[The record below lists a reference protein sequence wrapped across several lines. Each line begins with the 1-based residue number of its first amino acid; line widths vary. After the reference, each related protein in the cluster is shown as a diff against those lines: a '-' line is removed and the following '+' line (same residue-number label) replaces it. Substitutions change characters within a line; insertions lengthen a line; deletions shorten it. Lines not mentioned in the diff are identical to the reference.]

1 MNKPISESVLGIIP
15 ARFASQRFPGKP
27 LAFLAGKSLL
37 QRTYE
42 NAQNSKCFDHIVIAT
57 DDERIYEHAVGF
69 GAEVFMTPVDC
80 PTGTDRISTLL
91 KNTPKLKD
99 YSLIVNIQGDEPCVS
114 AESFRAV
121 ISALT
126 NNPDAVVGTLVTPL
140 TCLEQAKSRSI
151 VKCVRALNGKALY
164 FTRSLIPGGKTDDHQ
179 GRNYYRHIGVYAFRN
194 DFLIKYDL
202 LEPTPL
208 QSAEDLE
215 QLKILE
221 HGYTIATACVEEE
234 AIGVDTPEDLH
245 NLELKLCTVN
255 ISLSPAAS
263 VHP

>member
-42 NAQNSKCFDHIVIAT
+42 NAQSSKCFDRIVIAT
-57 DDERIYEHAVGF
+57 DDDRIYQHALSF
-69 GAEVFMTPVDC
+69 GAEVYMTPVEC
-80 PTGTDRISTLL
+80 PTGTDRLSTLL
-91 KNTPKLKD
+91 KNTPELNK
-99 YSLIVNIQGDEPCVS
+99 YSLVVNIQGDEPCVS
-114 AESFRAV
+114 AESFAAV
-121 ISALT
+121 INTLVE
-126 NNPDAVVGTLVTPL
+126 NPEAVVGTLVTLL
-140 TCLEQAKSRSI
+140 TCLELAKSRSI
-151 VKCVRALNGKALY
+151 VKCVRALNNKALY
-164 FTRSLIPGGKTDDHQ
+164 FTRTLVPAGKNDDHAN
-179 GRNYYRHIGVYAFRN
+179 RNYFRHIGVYAFRK
-194 DFLIKYDL
+194 DFLLKYDS

-208 QSAEDLE
+208 QLAEDLE

-234 AIGVDTPEDLH
+234 AIGVDTPEDLY

-255 ISLSPAAS
+255 TSLSPAAS